1 MYICQYILIIF
12 LTFLAIM
19 YIMDFRKE
27 MNTLTLNERIKELRK
42 SLDLS
47 QKEFAETI
55 GISQRSVSWGEQP
68 GNNVPDN
75 TIKNICM
82 SFGINE
88 EWLRTGKKPMYIHE
102 PTFSLDKFVKD
113 HGGTNLELEAMKAYF
128 ELDPNIRKILVNHF
142 KERLNFIH
150 DEPAEPTINTEEQK
164 KQFIAQEADEFAE
177 LAQEQ
182 FISEKKQESKT
193 SSVKKYDAKI
203 G

>member
-1 MYICQYILIIF
+1 M
-12 LTFLAIM
+12 
-19 YIMDFRKE
+19 
-27 MNTLTLNERIKELRK
+27 TLNERIKELRK

-177 LAQEQ
+177 LAREQ
-182 FISEKKQESKT
+182 FISEKNQESKT

>member
-177 LAQEQ
+177 LAREQ
-182 FISEKKQESKT
+182 FISEKNQESKT

>member
-1 MYICQYILIIF
+1 MAQ
-12 LTFLAIM
+12 TGVSTMEQEGA
-19 YIMDFRKE
+19 
-27 MNTLTLNERIKELRK
+27 
-42 SLDLS
+42 
-47 QKEFAETI
+47 TI
-55 GISQRSVSWGEQP
+55 TDR
-68 GNNVPDN
+68 
-75 TIKNICM
+75 TIKTLCLTYKL
-82 SFGINE
+82 NE
-88 EWLRTGKKPMYIHE
+88 EWIRTGKEPMYIHE
-102 PTFSLDKFVKD
+102 PTFSLDKFVND

-142 KERLNFIH
+142 KERLNSIH

-193 SSVKKYDAKI
+193 SSVKKSDAKI